1 MNELLNNLIPMACI
15 YGAYALTYFANM
27 VLGVANNC
35 LVNGDK
41 FDFTRILKSFLKL
54 IVVAVVTACVV
65 AGFELIQ
72 NGAEM
77 YGLDITD
84 SVMNVVSIASFLGL
98 FAGGFGQ
105 VVKDVYDKIKAI
117 FEIGT
122 AGKAEDIQN
131 VIEDIGGIG

>member
-1 MNELLNNLIPMACI
+1 MYIDTVTLFNRKVEADGDEWRATVLHNVDLNADKGYIRQR
-15 YGAYALTYFANM
+15 YGE
-27 VLGVANNC
+27 NC
-35 LVNGDK
+35 TDNA
-41 FDFTRILKSFLKL
+41 KL
-54 IVVAVVTACVV
+54 
-65 AGFELIQ
+65 
-72 NGAEM
+72 
-77 YGLDITD
+77 
-84 SVMNVVSIASFLGL
+84 ASFLGL